1 MKKFVLLLFF
11 LSSIAMAQKERVQ
24 IKGTVTSVSEEPME
38 GITIFNLNNLEGTI
52 TNEQGI
58 FYINVMEGDK
68 LNFDAV
74 QFEPFTLEVGANTIK
89 TKTATLQLNEGVNKL
104 DEVVIQDNLMMIEVK
119 RNVDVKPVLAGVDE
133 ENLRTPAVDRMEN
146 TFSDRVR
153 QPDEYPI
160 EQLAASQSG
169 LRMNM
174 FNVIGL
180 LGSLV
185 VSESLKNLDLSGKPK
200 PVEEEFNVVMVKN
213 KFGTEYLAEFLD
225 LDKEYL
231 YEFMYYAK
239 DNGLDKEM
247 LDSDNELA
255 ILEFLSEQSKSF
267 KKKKGLL
274 ETKG

>member
-1 MKKFVLLLFF
+1 MKKFALLVFF
-11 LSSIAMAQKERVQ
+11 ISALASAQKERVQ
-24 IKGTVTSVSEEPME
+24 IKGTVTSASEEPIE

-52 TNEQGI
+52 TNEQGV

-68 LNFDAV
+68 LNFDAI
-74 QFEPFTLEVGANTIK
+74 QFEPFTLKVGANTIK

-119 RNVDVKPVLAGVDE
+119 RDVDVKPVLAGVEE
-133 ENLRTPAVDRMEN
+133 ENLRVRAVDRMEN

-213 KFGTEYLAEFLD
+213 KFGTDYLAEFLD

-247 LDSDNELA
+247 LESDNELA
-255 ILEFLSEQSKSF
+255 LLEFLSEQSQSF
-267 KKKKGLL
+267 KEKKGLL
-274 ETKG
+274 ETKD

>member
-1 MKKFVLLLFF
+1 MKKLALLLF
-11 LSSIAMAQKERVQ
+11 LISAIAFAQKERVQ
-24 IKGTVTSVSEEPME
+24 IKGTVTSASEEPIE

-74 QFEPFTLEVGANTIK
+74 QFEPFTLKVGANTIK
-89 TKTATLQLNEGVNKL
+89 TRTATLQLNEGVNKL
-104 DEVVIQDNLMMIEVK
+104 DEVIIQDNLMMIEVK
-119 RNVDVKPVLAGVDE
+119 RDVDVKPVLAGVEE
-133 ENLRTPAVDRMEN
+133 ENLRVRAVDRMEN
-146 TFSDRVR
+146 TFSDRIR

-185 VSESLKNLDLSGKPK
+185 VNESLKNLDLSGKPK

-213 KFGTEYLAEFLD
+213 KFGTDYLAEFLD

-239 DNGLDKEM
+239 DNGLTKEM
-247 LDSDNELA
+247 LESDNELA
-255 ILEFLSEQSKSF
+255 LLEFLSKQSQSF

-274 ETKG
+274 ETKD